1 MEREKKNPFVTRIE
15 LDDVKDKLNS
25 RITEVD
31 VKHDKNY
38 SELAKLIALS
48 EKNSEHIVDST
59 NRLSVSFDNFSKELK
74 DELKTSRQ
82 SHHVLYERVN
92 QHDLALSE
100 HNQFITHYSKIAED
114 KKSHLIKWVTA
125 LSAIFVAILAGIF
138 GIVEVIIPILIGGE

>member
-38 SELAKLIALS
+38 NELAKLIAVS
-48 EKNSEHIVDST
+48 EKNSENIVDST
-59 NRLSVSFDNFSKELK
+59 DRLSVSFDNFSKELK
-74 DELKTSRQ
+74 DELKTNRQ

-92 QHDLALSE
+92 QHDLALLE
-100 HNQFITHYSKIAED
+100 HNQFITHYNKVSED

-138 GIVEVIIPILIGGE
+138 GVVEVLIPYLIGGK

>member
-1 MEREKKNPFVTRIE
+1 MEREKKNPFVTQIE
-15 LDDVKDKLNS
+15 LDDVKDKLNT

-31 VKHDKNY
+31 VKHDRNY
-38 SELAKLIALS
+38 GELAKLIAVS

-59 NRLSVSFDNFSKELK
+59 DRLSVSFDNFSKELK
-74 DELKTSRQ
+74 DELKSNRE
-82 SHHVLYERVN
+82 SHYVLYERVN
-92 QHDLALSE
+92 QHELSLSK

-138 GIVEVIIPILIGGE
+138 GVVEVIIPILIGGE

>member
-1 MEREKKNPFVTRIE
+1 MEREKKNPFITRIE
-15 LDDVKDKLNS
+15 LDDVKDKLNT
-25 RITEVD
+25 RITEID

-38 SELAKLIALS
+38 SELGKLIALS
-48 EKNSEHIVDST
+48 EKNSEHIVEST

-74 DELKTSRQ
+74 DELKTNRQ
-82 SHHVLYERVN
+82 SHQVLYERVN
-92 QHDLALSE
+92 QHDVALTK

-138 GIVEVIIPILIGGE
+138 GVVEVLIPYLMGGK